1 MTGMRYGCSCRCCQV
16 WRWPRRSEDR
26 RQQQVRALQRRPRDE
41 RVHAPH
47 GGLRIR
53 SVSGVPFR
61 APLAVG
67 CSPRGPSQG
76 VSCQT
81 RLSRKPKAAPRL
93 RPPRASVMRRCLPP
107 VPRQPYRRVAFPPGC
122 AVAARHAARAC
133 VAGRASRP
141 WSRPQHL
148 NIEPSVCHMTF
159 LLAVC
164 WHACFGCWRLWRMF
178 VLRRGLEKRLSSRWT
193 VVSPSFGWVHHW
205 LQGTDMS
212 RNAGSR
218 PSRLQRSLVTLC
230 RRQLA
235 FCG

>member
-61 APLAVG
+61 VPLAVG
-67 CSPRGPSQG
+67 CSPRGPLQG

-107 VPRQPYRRVAFPPGC
+107 VPRQPYPTGGV
-122 AVAARHAARAC
+122 
-133 VAGRASRP
+133 
-141 WSRPQHL
+141 
-148 NIEPSVCHMTF
+148 
-159 LLAVC
+159 
-164 WHACFGCWRLWRMF
+164 
-178 VLRRGLEKRLSSRWT
+178 
-193 VVSPSFGWVHHW
+193 
-205 LQGTDMS
+205 
-212 RNAGSR
+212 
-218 PSRLQRSLVTLC
+218 PSRMRRSCQTCCEGVCCGASLPALVPT
-230 RRQLA
+230 A
-235 FCG
+235 ASEH